1 MNLLKSTGTF
11 GFFTIISRLLGYLR
25 DILIAVFL
33 GTGVLADAFFVAFRI
48 PNTFRRL
55 FSEGTFNAA
64 FVPSYSSE
72 ITKGKA
78 KSNKFAN
85 DIFNLLF
92 LGLFFLVLII
102 QIFMPA
108 FVSIIAPG
116 FIDDFDKMELAISLT
131 RITFPF
137 LFFIS
142 LASFFSAILNSHNK
156 FAATSA
162 APIVLNI
169 VLIVILFFSKY
180 LGDELVYYL
189 SYGVSLAGILQLL
202 FLYKFVIKFYSLKF
216 NFRIASIKGNNKVK
230 IFFKKLLPSIFSSG
244 VTQINILVGTIIAS
258 FQASAVSYLYY
269 ADRIYQINLAIA
281 GIAIGVVVLPQL
293 SKHIRSKKKDKIL
306 LIQNKALELSL
317 FLSLPASVALLLGSE
332 NIISALFGYGSF
344 SEIAA
349 QNSAKALY
357 YFALGLPAF
366 SLIKI
371 FSSFFFANHDTKT
384 PFYIS
389 LVSVIL
395 NIIISVYYFNKIGFV
410 IIPIATSISSW
421 FNGIF
426 LFIFL
431 KNKNLFKFNNEFI
444 VRFIKIIIASLSMG
458 VFFNFLLI
466 YFQNQLAFDQN
477 LKSFYL
483 ILSVVM
489 GLLFYLFVSY
499 WIKAFK
505 ISDFK
510 LNY

>member
-11 GFFTIISRLLGYLR
+11 SFYTIISRLLGYLR
-25 DILIAVFL
+25 DVLIAIFL
-33 GTGVLADAFFVAFRI
+33 GTGLLADAFFVAFRI

-64 FVPSYSSE
+64 FVPSYASE
-72 ITKGKA
+72 IVKGK
-78 KSNKFAN
+78 KQSNKFAN
-85 DIFNLLF
+85 DIFNFLFLSLLF
-92 LGLFFLVLII
+92 LTLIV

-116 FIDDFDKMELAISLT
+116 FVGDTEKMEIAINLT

-137 LFFIS
+137 LFFIC

-156 FAATSA
+156 FAAASA
-162 APIVLNI
+162 APIILNI
-169 VLIVILFFSKY
+169 VLILVLMFSR
-180 LGDELVYYL
+180 LLDDQLVYYL

-202 FLYKFVIKFYSLKF
+202 FLYKFVTKYYSLKF
-216 NFRIASIKGNNKVK
+216 DFKIKADNKVK
-230 IFFKKLLPSIFSSG
+230 IFFKKLLPSVFSSG

-293 SKHIRSKKKDKIL
+293 SKHIESKKKEKIS

-317 FLSLPASVALLLGSE
+317 FLSLPAAIALIIGSE
-332 NIISALFGYGSF
+332 QIISALFGYGSF
-344 SEIAA
+344 NKASVI
-349 QNSAKALY
+349 NSSLALY

-366 SLIKI
+366 ALIKV
-371 FSSFFFANHDTKT
+371 FSSFFFANHDTET

-395 NIIISVYYFNKIGFV
+395 NIFISVYYFGEIGFV

-421 FNGIF
+421 FNAIVLF
-426 LFIFL
+426 LFL
-431 KNKNLFKFNNEFI
+431 KNRKLFYFNEMFFI
-444 VRFIKIIIASLSMG
+444 KFIKIITASVLMG
-458 VFFNFLLI
+458 LFFNFLLN
-466 YFQNQLAFDQN
+466 YFQNELAFDQN
-477 LKSFYL
+477 IKSFYL
-483 ILSVVM
+483 ILSVVL
-489 GLLFYLFVSY
+489 GLLFYLFICY
-499 WIKAFK
+499 LIKAFK
-505 ISDFK
+505 MSDIQLK
-510 LNY
+510 Y